1 MITNLSQDISNYIL
15 HEMSNSVGS
24 LNINLELIEKGQFSK
39 DILELVKEIRIHCA
53 IQIEYFRYLYGSSTQ
68 KKSIGDLVKL
78 SKEFLKYQS
87 ANIILSEALPTDL
100 ILDAMYGKFLLA
112 FINMLALSMKSE
124 GEINVYGQQEDKFK
138 IRVFALRKNLRE
150 SSVENI
156 EEILRAATHK
166 TALSNNIVAY
176 YLQNLRELSKTQKLE
191 QDYNIIVDDNI
202 IEFSF
207 YV

>member
-15 HEMSNSVGS
+15 HEMSNSIGS

-39 DILELVKEIRIHCA
+39 DVLELVKEIRIHCT
-53 IQIEYFRYLYGSSTQ
+53 IQIEYFRYLYGSSSQ

-100 ILDAMYGKFLLA
+100 ILSAMHGKFLLA
-112 FINMLALSMKSE
+112 FINILTLSMKGE
-124 GEINVYGQQEDKFK
+124 GEINIYEQQEDKFK
-138 IRVFALRKNLRE
+138 IRVFALRENLRE

-156 EEILRAATHK
+156 EEILRYATHK
-166 TALSNNIVAY
+166 TALSTNIVAY
-176 YLQNLRELSKTQKLE
+176 YLQSLIELSKKQKL
-191 QDYNIIVDDNI
+191 DHNYNIIVDDNI
-202 IEFSF
+202 IELNFC
-207 YV
+207 V

>member
-1 MITNLSQDISNYIL
+1 MITTLSQDISSYIL

-24 LNINLELIEKGQFSK
+24 LNINLELIEKGKFSK

-53 IQIEYFRYLYGSSTQ
+53 TQIEYFRYLYGSSNQQ
-68 KKSIGDLVKL
+68 KTIGDLVRL

-87 ANIILSEALPTDL
+87 ANIILSEALPTDFMF
-100 ILDAMYGKFLLA
+100 DAIHSKFLLS
-112 FINMLALSMKSE
+112 FINMLALSMKGE
-124 GEINVYGQQEDKFK
+124 GEVNIYGQQEDRFK

-150 SSVENI
+150 SSIENI
-156 EEILRAATHK
+156 EEILRSATHK
-166 TALSNNIVAY
+166 TVLANNIVAY
-176 YLQNLRELSKTQKLE
+176 YLQNLRELSKTQKLDY
-191 QDYNIIVDDNI
+191 DYNIIVDDNT